1 VAPNVRQTDAGK
13 LTGGTI
19 LEHEKR
25 GGIVSGFQAESAE
38 SAESAG
44 DEPAGGTILAT
55 LSVLGSAPN

>member
-38 SAESAG
+38 SAG